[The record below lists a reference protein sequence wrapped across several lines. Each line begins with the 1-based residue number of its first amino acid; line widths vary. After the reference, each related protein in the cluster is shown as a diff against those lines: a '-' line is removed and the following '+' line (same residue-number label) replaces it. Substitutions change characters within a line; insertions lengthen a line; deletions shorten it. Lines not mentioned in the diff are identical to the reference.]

1 MALSPFDL
9 VAFAQENELSE
20 QTVAK
25 LEAQEFNSA
34 KSLSNMT
41 PGDIEELQLSKGQ
54 QRALEGGINSL
65 RATQA
70 GKTAP
75 QVNDVK
81 GVEKSPTCVVQP
93 IIREEGRPKYHLPR
107 GSKSFDIP
115 SEPPKHVSRNSS
127 LNVTL
132 TEYKQLEEFVD
143 RKSPECKAGAPLD
156 TKEEETKASPQR
168 NKSVVGLIEKFQSP
182 SSSPKV
188 QPKAQEK
195 TASKPQQGDKQI
207 RRKSLTL
214 AKPNIAP
221 PPPPQI
227 KDTAEY
233 STGKGTATTSASSTK
248 DEGSTSFKTTTGKA
262 LTPLTLSHEHESMP
276 SPADYDDVA
285 NWEPFSDNKK
295 GPPVFPSAAPGHQP
309 TRENNNDQSLQRPA
323 FLFPQSTQETAE
335 QEEKTSVLEKAKM
348 MERHLSPD
356 KPSSAP
362 VTPECPR
369 RQTGSDSSEGSKDRA
384 RQRERRHSEVHTGT
398 KKKKAPAPPVPVKK
412 RSSVLDMITAFQQ
425 NAASDQHVSHT
436 DKPSSPRKSP
446 GSDHGPTS
454 PKLQSKDEHDGLEK
468 RSASVSAMAS
478 QIQTK
483 LFPESRNVTEDT
495 PRQEPTPSGPK
506 QVPTPG
512 GVLAQAKKLQKMMS
526 SPNLLQTATNSAGSA
541 GHQSDGQKQRH
552 HSGSTDGSGGSVSAL
567 AMEIQKQLS
576 SPRQENPTPTEPTD
590 SARSPTSN
598 RPTLQRQVSN
608 TYETIPG
615 EGISNDVYMPL
626 FQTEGEKPKHDYH
639 VVDYSHLEDDTED
652 KGTPDNMYLAVFD
665 DENDAAPPALPPKP
679 KMGLP
684 RVIDKTMTLGRTFQV
699 PFTKPK
705 PPSDSSP
712 MGFRPIVIQSR
723 DGDTRD
729 GPNPETVRYWSRDDV
744 KKWIKSSW
752 PEHLQPLRKKF
763 FSKKINGE
771 ALMSLT
777 MLRLE
782 RDFDVDNLQDKHVI
796 LDKIEALRRFHAV
809 QKLPDQ
815 ADEDL
820 LNNVPMYQN
829 YDLLLQQQVGA
840 GRTDR
845 IVTISRAQ
853 APAMWRQL
861 SMVQR
866 RVQLKDLDAKK
877 TKLQEAKYEILSS
890 QSSYMRSLQIL
901 ADHFEDDE
909 VLMSILGPH
918 FHRRLFPYVKSILK
932 ITISVF
938 TEMKKSLHDDVMMTN
953 FCKILWESCSRYFH
967 DYEKYCRS
975 MRYQEI
981 LLEKLC
987 LTDQLFKERL
997 GKLEREPCCRGNN
1010 LNSFLVMPMQHVTRL
1025 PLLLEAVLK
1034 HAKSGSDDEKW
1045 ATEALKASKVAV
1057 KRCNEAARSM
1067 KDSMELQGRLT
1078 FNKTKGAE
1086 VASPERWLE
1095 KTGNVTEVR
1104 DGKTKTSV
1112 QLIVCNDLVLLAQ
1125 KDQKKLEVL
1134 DYAARG
1140 LVEVQPV
1147 GAAVCRA
1154 FGKDK
1159 QLYQVTFRANHEG
1172 KTAERVLYPD
1182 SKEDTKLLE
1191 SLMDVPADQ
1200 LHGEGQANLPG
1211 VHGDKFAVV
1220 IYECDNQ
1227 LPDENMSYQK
1237 DDVLKV
1243 EGTTDSTGVW
1253 LQVSRIR
1260 DGRIG
1265 ILPQRVLQPCA
1276 RGTPGNK

>member
-1 MALSPFDL
+1 MALSSFDL
-9 VAFAQENELSE
+9 ATFAQENELTE

-54 QRALEGGINSL
+54 QRALEGGIKSL
-65 RATQA
+65 RAAQA

-81 GVEKSPTCVVQP
+81 SVEKSPTCVVQP
-93 IIREEGRPKYHLPR
+93 IIRDREGGRPKTRPLQR

-115 SEPPKHVSRNSS
+115 SEPTKHGSRNSS

-143 RKSPECKAGAPLD
+143 RKSPECKGGAPLD
-156 TKEEETKASPQR
+156 TKEEETKTSPQR

-214 AKPNIAP
+214 TKPNMAP
-221 PPPPQI
+221 PPPPQS

-233 STGKGTATTSASSTK
+233 STVKGAVTTSPTSTK
-248 DEGSTSFKTTTGKA
+248 NEDSTRKTKAGKA
-262 LTPLTLSHEHESMP
+262 LTPLTLSHELESIP

-446 GSDHGPTS
+446 GCDHGPSS

-495 PRQEPTPSGPK
+495 PRQEPTHSGPK

-639 VVDYSHLEDDTED
+639 VVDYSHLEDESTED

-665 DENDAAPPALPPKP
+665 D
-679 KMGLP
+679 
-684 RVIDKTMTLGRTFQV
+684 RTFQV
-699 PFTKPK
+699 PFTKPR

-744 KKWIKSSW
+744 KKWIK
-752 PEHLQPLRKKF
+752 F

-796 LDKIEALRRFHAV
+796 LDKIEGLRRFHAV

-861 SMVQR
+861 SM
-866 RVQLKDLDAKK
+866 
-877 TKLQEAKYEILSS
+877 AKYEILSS

-1104 DGKTKTSV
+1104 EGKTKTSV

-1125 KDQKKLEVL
+1125 KEQKKLEVL

-1227 LPDENMSYQK
+1227 LPDENMSFQK

-1243 EGTTDSTGVW
+1243 EGTTDGTGVW
-1253 LQVSRIR
+1253 LQVSRVR

-1276 RGTPGNK
+1276 RGTPGNR